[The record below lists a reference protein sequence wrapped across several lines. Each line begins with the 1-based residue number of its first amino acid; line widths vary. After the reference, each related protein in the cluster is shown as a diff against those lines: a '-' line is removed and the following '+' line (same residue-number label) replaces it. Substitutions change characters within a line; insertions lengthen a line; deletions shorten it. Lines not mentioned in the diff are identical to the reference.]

1 VNRIKITGFWASRSL
16 SLSPHLTFTQRL
28 REYFHHLVFR
38 AVMFSIDFVFWK
50 NKIVGWVRGKLGMR
64 VEGFED
70 ELERNLKGFAK
81 ASLGVDVVE
90 GAFDG

>member
-1 VNRIKITGFWASRSL
+1 
-16 SLSPHLTFTQRL
+16 
-28 REYFHHLVFR
+28 
-38 AVMFSIDFVFWK
+38 MFSIDFVFWK

-70 ELERNLKGFAK
+70 ELERNLRGFAK

>member
-1 VNRIKITGFWASRSL
+1 
-16 SLSPHLTFTQRL
+16 
-28 REYFHHLVFR
+28 
-38 AVMFSIDFVFWK
+38 MFSIDLAFWK
-50 NKIVGWVRGKLGMR
+50 NKIVGWVRWKLGLR

-70 ELERNLKGFAK
+70 EFERTIRGFAK